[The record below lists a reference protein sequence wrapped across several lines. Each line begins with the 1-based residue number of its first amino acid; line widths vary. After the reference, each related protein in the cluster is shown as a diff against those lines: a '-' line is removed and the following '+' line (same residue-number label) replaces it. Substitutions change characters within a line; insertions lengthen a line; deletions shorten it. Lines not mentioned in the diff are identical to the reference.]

1 MVGFFASVILI
12 SKIAFE
18 CMQWLLGFNIKAH
31 RHGKLPKSAYINGLN
46 AVSVE
51 KVSNNIIIDNIIFYK
66 MENIKT

>member
-1 MVGFFASVILI
+1 
-12 SKIAFE
+12 
-18 CMQWLLGFNIKAH
+18 MQWLLGFNIKAH

>member
-1 MVGFFASVILI
+1 
-12 SKIAFE
+12 
-18 CMQWLLGFNIKAH
+18 MQWLLGFNIKAN
-31 RHGKLPKSAYINGLN
+31 RHGKLPKSAYINSLN